1 MEGEC
6 VEGECVVCGDEC
18 MGCGVFVWCVEMSV
32 WGVGCLWEECVCM
45 WFPGS
50 GTPLT
55 LPGPMR
61 TAMGGSGG

>member
-1 MEGEC
+1 MKGVWRVEC
-6 VEGECVVCGDEC
+6 D
-18 MGCGVFVWCVEMSV
+18 MCGVSRLVCEV
-32 WGVGCLWEECVCM
+32 WGVCGGSVCVCM

-50 GTPLT
+50 GAQLT